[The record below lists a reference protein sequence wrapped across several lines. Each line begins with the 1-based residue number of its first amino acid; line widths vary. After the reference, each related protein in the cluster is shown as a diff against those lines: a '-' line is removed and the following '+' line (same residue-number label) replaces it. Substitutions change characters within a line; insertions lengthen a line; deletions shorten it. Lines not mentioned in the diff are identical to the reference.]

1 MKTSFKLAAV
11 LGAMLAFAACQPDDQ
26 PTVGPDTGNVE
37 VKADFSF
44 EVNDLQVVFTNKSE
58 GAASCKW
65 EFGDGETSKEVSPTH
80 TYASAGEYTVKLTVA
95 NADGETAKAEK
106 KVEVSGTVKAYFTYN
121 ALDGRAGKFGKI
133 VSFDATAS
141 ENAASIAWDFGDGQ
155 TSTEFKTD
163 HEFSDFGTYEVKATV
178 KGVNGSE
185 DVYSQTVEVVANNEL
200 LKGGEMNEGDEQY
213 WTIAPIWA
221 DVPTED
227 SNGDYAAD
235 EGTYNWTPTFGYT
248 DDKPAGGEGGC
259 LRLVSETNH
268 DWANNFL
275 MYQAIEVEEGDV
287 LHISA
292 EMKWGEG
299 INNNGLLWFGFTE
312 VDPGTAPADG
322 TAVIEV
328 YNYWTSGP
336 DGVEG
341 PSVPAFDGNFAAN
354 EAWLNAN
361 TEMGLG
367 YSGDG
372 ATPYVEYTVTKTG
385 TLYFYMNY
393 RCVWS
398 TATVEKGREM
408 FFDSFSVKI
417 II

>member
-11 LGAMLAFAACQPDDQ
+11 LGAMLAFAACQPEDK
-26 PTVGPDTGNVE
+26 PVVAPDEPKVE

-44 EVNDLQVVFTNKSE
+44 EVNNLGVVFANKSE
-58 GAASCKW
+58 GAASYKW

-80 TYASAGEYTVKLTVA
+80 TYASAGEYTVKLTAA

-106 KVEVSGTVKAYFTYN
+106 KVRVSGAVKAYFTYK

-141 ENAASIAWDFGDGQ
+141 ENAASIAWEFGDGQ
-155 TSTEFKTD
+155 TSSEFKTD
-163 HEFSDFGTYEVKATV
+163 HEFPEFGKYEVKATV
-178 KGVNGSE
+178 KGGNGSE

-213 WTIAPIWA
+213 WTIAPLWA
-221 DVPTED
+221 DVPTGD
-227 SNGDYAAD
+227 SNGDYEPD

-268 DWANNFL
+268 DWPNNFL
-275 MYQAIEVEEGDV
+275 MYQTIEVEEGDV
-287 LHISA
+287 LHVSA
-292 EMKWGEG
+292 EMKWGENN
-299 INNNGLLWFGFTE
+299 NNNGLLWFGFTE
-312 VDPGTAPADG
+312 SDPGTAPADG
-322 TAVIEV
+322 TAIIEM
-328 YNYWTSGP
+328 YNYWTSNA
-336 DGVEG
+336 EG
-341 PSVPAFDGNFAAN
+341 PSIPAFDGNFAAN
-354 EAWLNAN
+354 ESWLNAN
-361 TEMGLG
+361 TGMGLG
-367 YSGDG
+367 YNGDG
-372 ATPYVEYTVTKTG
+372 ETPYVEYTVTKTG

-393 RCVWS
+393 RCVYS
-398 TATVEKGREM
+398 IVTTAKGREM

>member
-11 LGAMLAFAACQPDDQ
+11 LGAMLAFAACQPEDK
-26 PTVGPDTGNVE
+26 PVVSPEEPKVE

-44 EVNDLQVVFTNKSE
+44 EVNNLEVVFTNKSE
-58 GAASCKW
+58 GAASYKW

-80 TYASAGEYTVKLTVA
+80 TYASAGEYTVKLTAA

-106 KVEVSGTVKAYFTYN
+106 KVQVSGAVKAYFTYK

-141 ENAASIAWDFGDGQ
+141 ENASSIAWDFGDGQ
-155 TSTEFKTD
+155 TSSEFKAD
-163 HEFSDFGTYEVKATV
+163 HEFPEFGEYEVKATV
-178 KGVNGSE
+178 KGDNGSE
-185 DVYSQTVEVVANNEL
+185 DVYSQTVEVIANNEL

-213 WTIAPIWA
+213 WTIAPIYA
-221 DVPTED
+221 HLDDSYVEDPTK
-227 SNGDYAAD
+227 YC
-235 EGTYNWTPTFGYT
+235 WTPTFGYT
-248 DDKPAGGEGGC
+248 DDKPTGGEGGC
-259 LRLVSETNH
+259 LRLVSETSH

-275 MYQAIEVEEGDV
+275 MYQTIEVEEGDV
-287 LHISA
+287 LRVSA
-292 EMKWGEG
+292 EMKWGENN
-299 INNNGLLWFGFTE
+299 NNNGLLWFGFTE
-312 VDPGTAPADG
+312 SDPHTAAPDY
-322 TAVIEV
+322 TAVIEM
-328 YNYWTSGP
+328 YNYWANTVSI
-336 DGVEG
+336 
-341 PSVPAFDGNFAAN
+341 PAFDGNFAAN
-354 EAWLNAN
+354 ESWLNAN

-372 ATPYVEYTVTKTG
+372 ETPYVEYTVEKTG

-398 TATVEKGREM
+398 VVTIAKGREM

>member
-11 LGAMLAFAACQPDDQ
+11 LGAMLAFAACQPEDK
-26 PTVGPDTGNVE
+26 PVVSPDEPKVE

-44 EVNDLQVVFTNKSE
+44 EVNNLEVVFTNKSE
-58 GAASCKW
+58 GAASYKW

-80 TYASAGEYTVKLTVA
+80 TYASAGEYTVKLTAA

-106 KVEVSGTVKAYFTYN
+106 KVQVSGAVKAYFTYK

-141 ENAASIAWDFGDGQ
+141 ENASSIAWDFGDGQ
-155 TSTEFKTD
+155 TSSEFKAD
-163 HEFSDFGTYEVKATV
+163 HEFPEFGEYEVKATV
-178 KGVNGSE
+178 KGDNGSE
-185 DVYSQTVEVVANNEL
+185 DVYSQTVEVIANNEL

-213 WTIAPIWA
+213 WTIAPIYA
-221 DVPTED
+221 HLDDSYDTDPTK
-227 SNGDYAAD
+227 YC
-235 EGTYNWTPTFGYT
+235 WTPTFGYT

-259 LRLVSETNH
+259 LRLVSETSH
-268 DWANNFL
+268 DWPNNFL
-275 MYQAIEVEEGDV
+275 MYQTIEVEAGDV
-287 LHISA
+287 LRVSA
-292 EMKWGEG
+292 EMKWGENN
-299 INNNGLLWFGFTE
+299 NNNGLLWFGFTE
-312 VDPGTAPADG
+312 SDPDTAAPDN
-322 TAVIEV
+322 TAVIEM
-328 YNYWTSGP
+328 YNYWANTVSI
-336 DGVEG
+336 
-341 PSVPAFDGNFAAN
+341 PAFDGNFAAN
-354 EAWLNAN
+354 ESWLNAN

-372 ATPYVEYTVTKTG
+372 ETPYVEYTVEKTG

-398 TATVEKGREM
+398 VVTIAKGREM

>member
-11 LGAMLAFAACQPDDQ
+11 LGAMLAFAACQPEDK
-26 PTVGPDTGNVE
+26 PVVSPEEPKVE

-44 EVNDLQVVFTNKSE
+44 EVNNLEVVFTNKSE
-58 GAASCKW
+58 GAASYKW

-80 TYASAGEYTVKLTVA
+80 TYASAGEYTVKLTAA

-106 KVEVSGTVKAYFTYN
+106 KVQVSGAVKAYFTYK

-141 ENAASIAWDFGDGQ
+141 ENASSIAWDFGDGQ
-155 TSTEFKTD
+155 TSSEFKAD
-163 HEFSDFGTYEVKATV
+163 HEFPEFGEYEVKATV
-178 KGVNGSE
+178 KGDNGSE
-185 DVYSQTVEVVANNEL
+185 DVYSQTVEVIANNEL

-213 WTIAPIWA
+213 WTIAPIYA
-221 DVPTED
+221 HLDDSYDDDPTK
-227 SNGDYAAD
+227 YC
-235 EGTYNWTPTFGYT
+235 WTPTFGYT

-259 LRLVSETNH
+259 LRLISETSH

-275 MYQAIEVEEGDV
+275 MYQTIEVEEGDV
-287 LHISA
+287 LRVSA
-292 EMKWGEG
+292 EMKWGENN
-299 INNNGLLWFGFTE
+299 NNNGLLWFGFSE
-312 VDPGTAPADG
+312 LDPGKAPADG
-322 TAVIEV
+322 TAVIEM
-328 YNYWTSGP
+328 YNYWANTVSI
-336 DGVEG
+336 
-341 PSVPAFDGNFAAN
+341 PAFDGNFAAN
-354 EAWLNAN
+354 ESWLNAN

-372 ATPYVEYTVTKTG
+372 ETPYVEYTVEKTG

-393 RCVWS
+393 RCVYS
-398 TATVEKGREM
+398 VVTIAKGREM

>member
-11 LGAMLAFAACQPDDQ
+11 LGAMLAFAACQPEDK
-26 PTVGPDTGNVE
+26 PVVSPEEPKVE

-44 EVNDLQVVFTNKSE
+44 EVNNLEVVFTNKSE
-58 GAASCKW
+58 GAASYKW

-80 TYASAGEYTVKLTVA
+80 TYASAGEYTVKLTAA

-106 KVEVSGTVKAYFTYN
+106 KVQVSGAVKAYFTYK

-141 ENAASIAWDFGDGQ
+141 ENASSIAWDFGDGQ
-155 TSTEFKTD
+155 TSSEFKAD
-163 HEFSDFGTYEVKATV
+163 HEFPEFGEYEVKATV
-178 KGVNGSE
+178 KGDNGSE
-185 DVYSQTVEVVANNEL
+185 DVYSQTVEVIANNEL

-213 WTIAPIWA
+213 WTIAPIYA
-221 DVPTED
+221 HLDDSYDEDPTK
-227 SNGDYAAD
+227 YC
-235 EGTYNWTPTFGYT
+235 WTPTFGYT

-259 LRLVSETNH
+259 LRLISETSH

-275 MYQAIEVEEGDV
+275 MYQTIEVEEGDV
-287 LHISA
+287 LRVSA
-292 EMKWGEG
+292 EMKWGENN
-299 INNNGLLWFGFTE
+299 NNNGLLWFGFSE
-312 VDPGTAPADG
+312 LDPGKAPADG
-322 TAVIEV
+322 TAVIEM
-328 YNYWTSGP
+328 YNYWANTVSI
-336 DGVEG
+336 
-341 PSVPAFDGNFAAN
+341 PAFDGNFAAN
-354 EAWLNAN
+354 ESWLNAN

-372 ATPYVEYTVTKTG
+372 ETPYVEYTVEKTG

-393 RCVWS
+393 RCVYS
-398 TATVEKGREM
+398 VVTIAKGREM